1 MDPTCAVHVIW
12 ALESR
17 NDLTQTQKN
26 TIGMDALGIFDG
38 LSVADQTTFRQ
49 QMVAMH
55 QAQDLYNQ
63 SRTIWTNQEGWATK
77 WAPILAKTA
86 LTMTAAEVNA
96 LEAHRRVLLAFT
108 FSARTYHATLQQL
121 LPTYAQHGLENVF
134 YSQADIDLQAT
145 LNVTTTHDANYRL
158 LVNMCSSP
166 DFLGRLTGATAAG
179 GLTKWEDGL
188 DGKRIWVQ
196 ADQLTRRGKEIW
208 VWLAL
213 DARGNVVDVS
223 YDTELGS
230 S

>member
-1 MDPTCAVHVIW
+1 MA
-12 ALESR
+12 
-17 NDLTQTQKN
+17 
-26 TIGMDALGIFDG
+26 ALGKFSA
-38 LSVADQTTFRQ
+38 LSAADQGAFRQ
-49 QMVAMH
+49 QMDAMH

-63 SRTIWTNQEGWATK
+63 SRTIWTNQEDWATK

-96 LEAHRRVLLAFT
+96 LEAHRRVLHAFT
-108 FSARTYHATLQQL
+108 FSAKTYHATLQQL
-121 LPTYAQHGLENVF
+121 LPTYAQHELEDVF
-134 YSQADIDLQAT
+134 YPQANTDLQAT

-166 DFLGRLTGATAAG
+166 AFIGRLTGVTAAG

-196 ADQLTRRGKEIW
+196 ADQLARRGKEIW

-223 YDTELGS
+223 HDTGLDS
-230 S
+230 SSY